1 MIPIT
6 ARPRAKAAASSQ
18 CLGCGRCSLV
28 ELPAAMLATILFQSG
43 LNYSREKM
51 DDAAKAAYQR
61 CVRDYPN
68 TPAAAEARKLL
79 GKT

>member
-1 MIPIT
+1 MDQNRAT
-6 ARPRAKAAASSQ
+6 ARTKATSAT
-18 CLGCGRCSLV
+18 
-28 ELPAAMLATILFQSG
+28 MLATIVFQSG

-68 TPAAAEARKLL
+68 TPAAVEARKLL
-79 GKT
+79 GPLA